1 MKKYFLLLLFTAI
14 TLQAQT
20 TGVTKLKI
28 TSNPENTTATRVMVQ
43 DATTKEVGYVTKNSL
58 ETPNATT
65 TTLGKIQLSGDLG
78 GTATSPTIPG
88 LVNKVDKEAGK
99 GLSSNDYTTAD
110 KTKLSGIASGAE
122 VNVNADWNA
131 SSGDAQI
138 LNKPIIPS
146 ISGLATETYVNS
158 AVSTKENTITAGTT
172 SQYWRGDKS
181 WQTLPAYTLSGLGGQ
196 PLNSDLTAIAG
207 LTGTSGFLKKTAAN
221 TWDLDTNSYLTGIT
235 SANVTSALGYTPYN
249 STNPNGYIS
258 GISFTA
264 VSGKPT
270 TLSGYGITDGQTLIT
285 SGTTSQYYRGDKTW
299 QTLDKT
305 SVGLGNVD
313 NTTDAAKPVSTAT
326 QTALNLKEN
335 TSSKNVANGYAGLGA
350 DGKLISNQ
358 LPAIAITDTY
368 VINTQ
373 AAMLA
378 LTAET
383 GDVAIRTDL
392 NKSYILQGATASV
405 LGNWQELLSPTGGAT
420 SVFGRTG
427 SVVANAGDY
436 NTSQVT
442 EIGNLYYTD
451 ARVNAN
457 ANVSANTAARH
468 NAVTIGT
475 ANGLS
480 LSTQVLSLGLASS
493 TSNGALSSTDWNTF
507 NGKQNALGFTP
518 YNSTNPSGYITGL
531 SWAGLSSK
539 PTTLAGFGITDAYP
553 LSGNPSGFLTGISS
567 AQVTGALGF
576 TPYNSTNPNGYIT
589 STGSIT
595 GSAGSVAWTNVS
607 GRPTNVSSFT
617 NDSGYIN
624 TSGARTALSFTA
636 GSGAYNSS
644 TGVITIPTNT
654 NQLTNGAGF
663 ITGSYLPLSGGTV
676 SGTITATAFYAS
688 SDRRLKN
695 IISRSGDMIE
705 FTWKDKRDNKT
716 HFGYVAQE
724 VRKKM
729 PEQVNRDEQG
739 YMSVNYIEVLVA
751 KVNALELEVK
761 SLKEKLK

>member
-14 TLQAQT
+14 SFAQT

-28 TSNPENTTATRVMVQ
+28 TSNPEKTAATRVMVQ
-43 DATTKEVGYVTKNSL
+43 DDTTGDVGFVAKSS
-58 ETPNATT
+58 
-65 TTLGKIQLSGDLG
+65 IQTDISG
-78 GTATSPTIPG
+78 
-88 LVNKVDKEAGK
+88 KVDKEAGK
-99 GLSSNDYTTAD
+99 GLSTNDYTTAE

-122 VNVNADWNA
+122 VNINADWNA
-131 SSGDAQI
+131 LSGDAQI
-138 LNKPIIPS
+138 LNKPTIPS

-172 SQYWRGDKS
+172 SQYWRGDKT
-181 WQTLPAYTLSGLGGQ
+181 WQTLPTYTLSGLGGQ
-196 PLNSDLTAIAG
+196 PLNSDLTAIGG

-221 TWDLDTNSYLTGIT
+221 TWTLDTNSYLTGIT
-235 SANVTSALGYTPYN
+235 SGNVTTALGFTPYN
-249 STNPNGYIS
+249 SSNPNGYIS

-285 SGTTSQYYRGDKTW
+285 TGTTSQYWRGDKTW

-313 NTTDAAKPVSTAT
+313 NTTDAAKPISTST

-368 VINTQ
+368 IVNTQ

-392 NKSYILQGATASV
+392 SKSFILQGTNASV
-405 LGNWQELLSPTGGAT
+405 LGNWQELLSPTVGAT

-442 EIGNLYYTD
+442 ESGNLYYTD

-480 LSTQVLSLGLASS
+480 LSTQALSLGLASS

-507 NGKQNALGFTP
+507 NVKQNALGFTP
-518 YNSTNPSGYITGL
+518 YNSTNPNGYISGITSSNVTTALGYTPYNATNPSGYITGL
-531 SWAGLSSK
+531 SWAGISSK
-539 PTTLAGFGITDAYP
+539 PTTLTGFGITDAYP
-553 LSGNPSGFLTGISS
+553 LIGNPSGFLTGITT

-589 STGSIT
+589 SSGSIT

-607 GRPTNVSSFT
+607 GRPTNISSFT
-617 NDSGYIN
+617 NDSGYI
-624 TSGARTALSFTA
+624 
-636 GSGAYNSS
+636 
-644 TGVITIPTNT
+644 TGN
-654 NQLTNGAGF
+654 
-663 ITGSYLPLSGGTV
+663 YLPLSGGTV
-676 SGTITATAFYAS
+676 SGSITATAFYAS

-716 HFGYVAQE
+716 HYGYVAQE

-751 KVNALELEVK
+751 KVNALELEVQ